1 MSEEV
6 VRRLSLTFSENGA
19 DATTGKVNKLAEAS
33 GSLATVTDTNAK
45 RALSAQAAFDKLTNQ
60 IDSAAKAQTAIEK
73 GTRTLNEALAQGV
86 ITQEKYNESLALLR
100 EKYEGV
106 DDAGDEVTEGFRATG
121 IEAASVA
128 NHIKQAAAAA
138 YALSPAFRALVN
150 PLIGAGLSATG
161 AALSAM
167 SPAAAALALNLGQR
181 VAPLLA
187 QIASFALPFALLRAE
202 IALIAFAWSSA
213 SEQIDKYNN
222 ISKEASANG
231 VSTDFWQR
239 YIKGATDTGLKIDEA
254 TASLKKFKEISQE
267 KLGGSDL
274 DQKLEA
280 HLKVGN
286 VSESGLLSVKNAAS
300 AEEKYRALTVLL
312 TDMAEQGKRLAA
324 IDIAST
330 FLSPAAL
337 ENFRRGND
345 YLASIQENADKI
357 ANTKL
362 VNDRDINDAVALKN
376 RYDEAVRIL
385 SERWIPFQET
395 ITAGGMLMQRTW
407 VGIVE
412 LLATAVTGITNF
424 ATKVGELIV
433 SIPQMGTAL
442 KLAAESAL
450 NIVTF
455 GVYGLGKSA
464 VNYLSGPGPSQEDNA
479 RSRLASGLSNKDAVS
494 ASMSAAN
501 GISNFMRGDTSKSLN
516 QDKNAAKEYSDAVDR
531 AINALQKH
539 ILVQK
544 ADAEA
549 IGLGAGALAEYRA
562 QAIETAAK
570 QANGGKITED
580 QAAEFARLKVE
591 AKAAAEA
598 LAAAQVAS
606 EISRGKQLA
615 FASPQDVQIAN
626 QLRGLYG
633 DDIPAA
639 LNSSEAAAL
648 RMVATMKNINDI
660 IKDAAATF
668 VKDFI
673 GGLTSGKSMME
684 SLGAASRSLSTQ
696 LTNGAIT
703 SLFKGDFVAAGAQ
716 GIGAIITGIFGN
728 SQAKKEEERK
738 RQEEERKRVEEGRR
752 RAEEFEAQAKLAVID
767 TSTVSG
773 QIKAFDINAQLQR
786 AQEARNGNYAII
798 ELEHK
803 LGIERQAIVDK
814 ANKEITKSLNDFL
827 NSIKLGSLSTLSPEE
842 QLKAAQGKFNTDYA
856 AAQTGDEEALRRI
869 TSDAQT
875 LLEIAKGFYA
885 SGTGYA
891 SVYDQVTGAVT
902 ALASKGNLLT
912 ASPSTTQTQIP
923 RVSLPE
929 ANMSGYGFGG
939 VVLNG
944 LLGIDSVQAKLA
956 GGEHVTKTSSVNAS
970 TLPTL
975 SYINRTGSLP
985 TQSNDEV
992 IRVLSQGFNGT
1003 SQAIVE
1009 AINGLADRLKRIE
1022 DATKQGSTQRRVP
1035 GAQKAA

>member
-33 GSLATVTDTNAK
+33 GNLATVTDTNAK

-362 VNDRDINDAVALKN
+362 VSEKDINDAVALKN

-455 GVYGLGKSA
+455 GAYGVGKSA
-464 VNYLSGPGPSQEDNA
+464 VNYFSGPGPSQEDNA

-501 GISNFMRGDTSKSLN
+501 GISNFMRGDTSKPIN
-516 QDKNAAKEYSDAVDR
+516 PKEVQDYADAVDR
-531 AINALQKH
+531 AINSTQRHVLAQ
-539 ILVQK
+539 Q
-544 ADAEA
+544 ADTKA
-549 IGLGAGALAEYRA
+549 IGLGAGALAEFRVTA
-562 QAIETAAK
+562 AETAAVM
-570 QANGGKITED
+570 ANGGKETDE
-580 QAAEFARLKVE
+580 QKKRFEELRVE
-591 AKAAAEA
+591 AKATAEA
-598 LAAAQVAS
+598 YEAARIAS

-738 RQEEERKRVEEGRR
+738 RQEEERKKVEEGRR

-929 ANMSGYGFGG
+929 ADMSGYGFGG